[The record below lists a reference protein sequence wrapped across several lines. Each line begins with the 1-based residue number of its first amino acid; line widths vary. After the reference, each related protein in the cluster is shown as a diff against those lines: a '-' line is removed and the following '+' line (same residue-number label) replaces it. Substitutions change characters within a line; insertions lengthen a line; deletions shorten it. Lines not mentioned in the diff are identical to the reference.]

1 MFLKYMHYFT
11 IKLKGF
17 LFFLSLPLVGRDLW
31 KDRASRQKFLKYN
44 NEDFLSGPV
53 VKTPHS
59 QCTWVSEGYYTHI
72 ITKKEDT
79 SQV

>member
-1 MFLKYMHYFT
+1 M
-11 IKLKGF
+11 KGF

-31 KDRASRQKFLKYN
+31 KDRGSSQMFLKYN
-44 NEDFLSGPV
+44 DADFLSGPV

-59 QCTWVSEGYYTHI
+59 LCTWVSEGYYTHI
-72 ITKKEDT
+72 ITKKEYT